1 MGKREYYDILGVAQ
15 NASQEEITDAYRK
28 QARKLHP
35 DLNPGD
41 KTAEAKFKKVN
52 EAHEVLSDLEKRAKY
67 DRYGEH
73 WKRAD
78 QFAAAGVQDDSG
90 FSNLGGRQTTSGRRG
105 PTAVNFD
112 FGNGGDDVFESIFG
126 SFFGGAPGATRGQR
140 VSSRGQDVEANA
152 EVTLEEAFAGTT
164 RVLQLAGAQGRTR
177 RLEVRIP
184 PGVRTGSRVRIAGEG
199 GQGGTSPGD
208 LYITITVRPHYAFE
222 RKGDDLYV
230 DAAVSVADAV
240 LGGEVKVPTLKG
252 TMLALTIPA
261 EAQNGRVFRLAGQGM
276 PKLNSNERGDLY
288 AKIKVILPT
297 NLSEREREIFREL
310 KRLRG

>member
-1 MGKREYYDILGVAQ
+1 
-15 NASQEEITDAYRK
+15 
-28 QARKLHP
+28 
-35 DLNPGD
+35 
-41 KTAEAKFKKVN
+41 VN
-52 EAHEVLSDLEKRAKY
+52 EAHEVLSDQEKRAKY

-78 QFAAAGVQDDSG
+78 QFAAAGVADDSG
-90 FSNLGGRQTTSGRRG
+90 FGNFGGRGSAGGRRA
-105 PTAVNFD
+105 PNTVNFD

-126 SFFGGAPGATRGQR
+126 SFFGGTPGTARGQR

-164 RVLQLAGAQGRTR
+164 RVMQVASGPGKTR

-199 GQGGTSPGD
+199 GQGGASPGD
-208 LYITITVRPHYAFE
+208 LYLNVTVRPHYAFE

-230 DAAVSVADAV
+230 DAAVSVADAI

-261 EAQNGRVFRLAGQGM
+261 ETQNGRVFRLAGQGM

-288 AKIKVILPT
+288 ARIKVILPT
-297 NLSEREREIFREL
+297 NLTERERELVREL